1 MVALLVGM
9 AIMAIFM
16 SVAMPV
22 WRQANQREKE
32 AELIWRGQQ
41 YDRAIQLFRKKFSAP
56 GPPNLDVLVKQ
67 RLLRKKYKDP
77 IVNGEFELKPVGIMG
92 ATQNMPGLPGPGGQ
106 IMSRPGV
113 TPRQSTDTGG
123 QQRQGSQ
130 QPNVPQPKYTP
141 GQLIGGVRSKS
152 TAKSYRVLNGKTRYD
167 QWEFTY
173 VPYGTKTQ
181 GPGQHQNGQPGTS
194 QRPGTGSTRPTP
206 R

>member
-9 AIMAIFM
+9 AILAIFM
-16 SVAMPV
+16 SMAMPV

-56 GPPNLDVLVKQ
+56 GPPNLDILVQQ

-77 IVNGEFELKPVGIMG
+77 IANAEFELKPVGIMG
-92 ATQNMPGLPGPGGQ
+92 ATPNMPPGMSRPGGQ
-106 IMSRPGV
+106 TMSRPGV
-113 TPRQSTDTGG
+113 APRQSTDAAD
-123 QQRQGSQ
+123 
-130 QPNVPQPKYTP
+130 QPQNTPQPKRAP

-152 TAKSYRVLNGKTRYD
+152 TAKSLRVLNGKSRYD

-181 GPGQHQNGQPGTS
+181 GPGQQQDGQPTTSPRPGIGS
-194 QRPGTGSTRPTP
+194 QRPAP